1 MFLSPYS
8 LTPTHLHG
16 AEVGRGTGKGEGGEV
31 LFGSTLHCKH
41 TLRCTWVWHDTANIL
56 SHKHTPERAHELDVK
71 SPEQKKEEGENTHLL
86 QQTHTLFL
94 MRINKHTGVPR
105 ALLPNGV
112 TSLHHPLRDAGG
124 RFASAGTAQRSVT
137 GETAML
143 CFCHQRWWQ
152 RNCLCNAPG
161 SFLAH

>member
-1 MFLSPYS
+1 MG
-8 LTPTHLHG
+8 HQIAH
-16 AEVGRGTGKGEGGEV
+16 
-31 LFGSTLHCKH
+31 
-41 TLRCTWVWHDTANIL
+41 IL
-56 SHKHTPERAHELDVK
+56 YLQHTPERALGLDVK
-71 SPEQKKEEGENTHLL
+71 SPGLTQKGRAKNTLAAAADTHIIFNADK
-86 QQTHTLFL
+86 QTHTYT
-94 MRINKHTGVPR
+94 HTLR

-152 RNCLCNAPG
+152 GNCLCNAPG

>member
-8 LTPTHLHG
+8 LTPTRLNG
-16 AEVGRGTGKGEGGEV
+16 AEVGRGTGKGGGTV
-31 LFGSTLHCKH
+31 WKYITLQAHFEMHMSVTRHCKH
-41 TLRCTWVWHDTANIL
+41 TLSLTHTGKSTWTGCEVTR
-56 SHKHTPERAHELDVK
+56 T
-71 SPEQKKEEGENTHLL
+71 KKEEGGKRTLAATDTHIIFNADK
-86 QQTHTLFL
+86 QTHRRTQSSPPSRCHLAASPSQGC
-94 MRINKHTGVPR
+94 R
-105 ALLPNGV
+105 
-112 TSLHHPLRDAGG
+112 G

-161 SFLAH
+161 SFPAH